1 MTIINADDFGL
12 SKSVNK
18 AITDAFEGG
27 LISNTTML
35 ANGGYFDEAVNLA
48 GEHNFSHKVGIHFN
62 LTEGVPLTDDMKNC
76 AAFCENGKFH
86 KRINRLKPLNKSEKA
101 AVYKE
106 LSAQAQKIKNAEF
119 DIDHADSH
127 HHIHTAV
134 FIAPIVLRVC
144 RENGIN
150 KIRLHRNIGAIPSY
164 KKLIKDLYNKSLNK
178 KGFLTVKHFGS
189 LKDIE
194 SVLPSD
200 LEIMVHPD
208 YDKKGFLIDRRCME
222 DGFPTGVPLY
232 SVADKYG
239 TELTSYGDL

>member
-1 MTIINADDFGL
+1 MAIINADDFGL

-35 ANGGYFDEAVNLA
+35 ANGGYFDEAVKLA
-48 GEHNFSHKVGIHFN
+48 GEHNFSDKVGIHFN
-62 LTEGVPLTDDMKNC
+62 LTQGIPLTDDMKNC
-76 AAFCENGKFH
+76 AAFCEDGKFH

-106 LSAQAQKIKNAEF
+106 LSAQAQKIKSAGF

-164 KKLIKDLYNKSLNK
+164 KKLIKNLYNKNLNK

-189 LKDIE
+189 LKDIGDI
-194 SVLPSD
+194 LPD
-200 LEIMVHPD
+200 NLEIMVHPD
-208 YDKKGFLIDRRCME
+208 YDKNGAIIDRRGME
-222 DGFPTGVPLY
+222 DDFPTGVPLY
-232 SVADKYG
+232 SVSDKYG